1 MTRIS
6 TYAANQSALMDLM
19 KAQKQMFE
27 AQQQLT
33 TGKMVGDLKGVGYQ
47 AEMLSAARAAET
59 QAKSY
64 EEAATRT
71 EARLEAQDTA
81 LEHVADAVSDLRLA
95 VTTKEGDYIMQ
106 QTREAFYEVV
116 NALNTKHA
124 GVYVFSGTRSDV
136 PAVNV
141 SDMSDLIPM
150 GSANEAFDNNQ
161 RKPQVQLDQNYSV
174 EVGMLADDVGGE
186 VMASFKRIAEFDAG
200 PNGPFTSP
208 VTAAQDAFLQTEI
221 QNVISALDNLHMK
234 VGENGTKQAHVENLK
249 TNHVERQDFITM
261 MISDIEDA
269 DMAEAATR
277 FQQAQTAVQV
287 SAATFSSLNQV
298 SLLNFLR

>member
-1 MTRIS
+1 MVEIL
-6 TYAANQSALMDLM
+6 QLFLLM
-19 KAQKQMFE
+19 AQE
-27 AQQQLT
+27 QQQLT
-33 TGKMVGDLKGVGYQ
+33 TGKMVSDLKGVGYQ

-136 PAVNV
+136 PAAARW
-141 SDMSDLIPM
+141 S
-150 GSANEAFDNNQ
+150 
-161 RKPQVQLDQNYSV
+161 
-174 EVGMLADDVGGE
+174 
-186 VMASFKRIAEFDAG
+186 
-200 PNGPFTSP
+200 TS
-208 VTAAQDAFLQTEI
+208 
-221 QNVISALDNLHMK
+221 S
-234 VGENGTKQAHVENLK
+234 
-249 TNHVERQDFITM
+249 
-261 MISDIEDA
+261 
-269 DMAEAATR
+269 
-277 FQQAQTAVQV
+277 
-287 SAATFSSLNQV
+287 
-298 SLLNFLR
+298 

>member
-19 KAQKQMFE
+19 KAQKQLFE
-27 AQQQLT
+27 AQKQLT
-33 TGKMVGDLKGVGYQ
+33 TGKMVNDLKDVGYQ
-47 AEMLSAARAAET
+47 AEMLSSARAAET

-71 EARLEAQDTA
+71 EARLAAQDTA
-81 LEHVADAVSDLRLA
+81 LEQIAEATDSLRLA
-95 VTTKEGDYIMQ
+95 ITTKEGDYIMQ

-124 GVYVFSGTRSDV
+124 GNYVFSGTRADV
-136 PAVNV
+136 PAVGI
-141 SDMSDLIPM
+141 SDISELIPM
-150 GSANEAFDNNQ
+150 GSANEAFQNNQ
-161 RKPQVQLDQNYSV
+161 RKPQVQLDQGYNV
-174 EVGMLADDVGGE
+174 EVGQLADDVGGE
-186 VMASFKRIAEFDAG
+186 VMAAFKRIAEFDAG
-200 PNGPFTSP
+200 GNGPFTSP
-208 VTAAQDAFLQTEI
+208 TTAAQEAFLQMEI
-221 QNVISALDNLHMK
+221 QNVIAALDNLHMK
-234 VGENGTKQAHVENLK
+234 VGENGSKQAHVENLK

-277 FQQAQTAVQV
+277 FQQAQTAVDV

-298 SLLNFLR
+298 SLLNYLR

>member
-33 TGKMVGDLKGVGYQ
+33 TGKMVSDLKGVGYQ

-136 PAVNV
+136 PAANV

>member
-33 TGKMVGDLKGVGYQ
+33 TGKMVSDLKGVGYQ